1 MIRSHRRLKQ
11 SGKDLKRPTTS
22 GSVGLELS
30 QETSFDTGG
39 DLQDSQAVWQNA
51 DEEEEEDH
59 ITSESDGTDWE
70 DDSGNEESN
79 FDSDFEDYF
88 DGSRDAP
95 VDLAHPARAMPPRL
109 LDMEDGRLVTL
120 SAVAAKLGLKDHFM
134 RYLVCT
140 ESRCEQLNLWD
151 GTVPPS
157 GTMHCQFCGR
167 KVRARLNMVAADSP
181 ARAKTVDFVCRFW
194 RDPICPY
201 CPKKIDNFG
210 DVEPWEDRSQEPQPP
225 PPATETAAHCKNT
238 VLKQLGYFDLVL
250 DSPPDPMHAVLSGMC
265 QRFWWDFLLDGCG
278 NIGSQGSIEKVQF
291 IVKNA
296 RLPSIFKKLDERM
309 GDRSAGPPSAEQ
321 WVTMYRC
328 LLPFIMLSLWDRSL
342 INQRDQ
348 VLNFDSTKGSAG
360 RPVSQGYKQV
370 RDIFPIGLLLCCIVE
385 LLEKDL
391 DESGVEEL
399 RGYIVRY
406 NVLLKN
412 LLGNGWLTFSVHIT
426 EHIPDAIRRFGAAR
440 NFSCLPFERA
450 NGKLGRISTSGHR
463 QVRYLRTIAIPTYP
477 SATRITSAGSS
488 RNSNLDNSYGLIR
501 TQEGN
506 TEPVLIRWL
515 FEKAFPLQGRG
526 TTSTTER
533 FMHVRKLKIASL
545 EEAMGGDV
553 QWREL
558 LDRMRIRF
566 AFRMEDGE
574 EKVVPFADF
583 VSKLAVVP
591 FNTDY
596 RIQSEVYGLKAL

>member
-1 MIRSHRRLKQ
+1 MFCIAFSC
-11 SGKDLKRPTTS
+11 
-22 GSVGLELS
+22 
-30 QETSFDTGG
+30 
-39 DLQDSQAVWQNA
+39 
-51 DEEEEEDH
+51 
-59 ITSESDGTDWE
+59 
-70 DDSGNEESN
+70 
-79 FDSDFEDYF
+79 
-88 DGSRDAP
+88 
-95 VDLAHPARAMPPRL
+95 
-109 LDMEDGRLVTL
+109 
-120 SAVAAKLGLKDHFM
+120 VAA
-134 RYLVCT
+134 
-140 ESRCEQLNLWD
+140 
-151 GTVPPS
+151 
-157 GTMHCQFCGR
+157 GR

-463 QVRYLRTIAIPTYP
+463 QVKKKQSMDNDTFRMLLEHLKGPTKTCSGRFVVTHDPTRSLSDVGLIPTVRYLRTIAIPTYP